1 MNLLIM
7 VMIQLSHI
15 HQEGLSARVL
25 VKAETLND
33 KCEKVVEEKD
43 DDDDDDEKERQ
54 AQSGFYQKFAIV
66 RGAKREYK

>member
-43 DDDDDDEKERQ
+43 DDDDEKERQ